1 MAFSFEIDEIEN
13 LPVFSLHGSLMERQ
27 EAQELL
33 DEISEI
39 IIYGRT
45 RLILDLQHLDY
56 LNSSGLNVLI
66 NLFTRARN
74 ANGEVVMCNINDKLQ
89 KLLVITKLDAVI
101 QQTTNREEAAIML
114 KLGQSEHPKNEA

>member
-13 LPVFSLHGSLMERQ
+13 FAVFSLHGSLMERQ

-39 IIYGRT
+39 IIDGRT
-45 RLILDLQHLDY
+45 RMILDLQHLDY

-114 KLGQSEHPKNEA
+114 KLGQPEQPKNEA